1 MTRRWMAWLVVL
13 MCGATCASAQRGAA
27 PGVHRGGFSG
37 HAVPRSAP
45 MSSRFTSPVRGFRMQ
60 TLGGTRAWA
69 QSGRRF
75 RPQRRG
81 ARRAFGNSLANCLGL
96 GLDFQYCR
104 THVVSLNSGF
114 FGYGYPFWGYY
125 GDFGYAY
132 DSGAAA
138 SFGAGD
144 NEVRRLSAQVDQL
157 SAELARVREEQALR
171 EDERGRET
179 ASRPARQEPGASAEP
194 AEQSQPVAAT
204 TLVFRDG
211 TRQETRN
218 YAILGQTLWIF
229 SGQRAR
235 RLPLSSLDLDATR
248 AINEAN
254 GTDFLR

>member
-1 MTRRWMAWLVVL
+1 MRPWMTWLVVL
-13 MCGATCASAQRGAA
+13 MCGATCAYAQRGAA
-27 PGVHRGGFSG
+27 PGVHRGGFSA

-45 MSSRFTSPVRGFRMQ
+45 MSSRFASPVRGFRTQ
-60 TLGGTRAWA
+60 TPGGTRFWA

-104 THVVSLNSGF
+104 THVVGLNSAF
-114 FGYGYPFWGYY
+114 FVYGYPLWGSY
-125 GDFGYAY
+125 GDYGYPY
-132 DSGAAA
+132 DSGAAD
-138 SFGAGD
+138 SFAGVD
-144 NEVRRLSAQVDQL
+144 DDVRRLSAQVDQL

-171 EDERGRET
+171 EDQRGRET
-179 ASRPARQEPGASAEP
+179 GSRPAHQESGASAQP
-194 AEQSQPVAAT
+194 PDQSQPVAAT

-229 SGQRAR
+229 SGERAR